1 MKSLFS
7 LDNPLMQILT
17 RVCDLMI
24 INLLFLISCIPVF
37 TIGAA
42 ICGMTKVCQAIVMGD
57 ERGIWKLYVSGFKD
71 NFKQSTIA
79 WLFTLLVGASLVC
92 YWLIVVN
99 FCRGTLATVLLIL
112 MAVLAVVALSHV
124 VYLFPLIARY
134 ENTLREHTKNAGILA
149 ITRLLLTP
157 VLILFTS
164 VFFILPFISL
174 QAYMQTLIFWVIIGF
189 AFMCYMANLMLKPI
203 YQILESPSMQKGY
216 KEPEEDEYDEFE

>member
-1 MKSLFS
+1 MKNLFS
-7 LDNPLMQILT
+7 LDNPLMQLLT
-17 RVCDLMI
+17 RACDLMI
-24 INLLFLISCIPVF
+24 VNLLFLVSCIPVI

-42 ICGMTKVCQAIVMGD
+42 LCAMNKVCQSIVLD
-57 ERGIWKLYVSGFKD
+57 DDRGIFKLYVSGFKD
-71 NFKQSTIA
+71 NFKQATIV

-112 MAVLAVVALSHV
+112 MAVLAVVALSLV

-134 ENTLREHTKNAGILA
+134 ENSLPEHVKNAGILA

-157 VLILFTS
+157 VLIIFTA
-164 VFFILPFISL
+164 VPFILPLIALNAYL
-174 QAYMQTLIFWVIIGF
+174 QTMIFWVIIGF
-189 AFMCYMANLMLKPI
+189 AFLTYMANLMLKPI

-216 KEPEEDEYDEFE
+216 KEPEKEE

>member
-189 AFMCYMANLMLKPI
+189 AFMCYMENLMLKPI
-203 YQILESPSMQKGY
+203 YKILESPSMQKGY
-216 KEPEEDEYDEFE
+216 KEPEEDE

>member
-7 LDNPLMQILT
+7 LENPLMQILT

-24 INLLFLISCIPVF
+24 VNLLFLISCVPVF
-37 TIGAA
+37 TVGAA

-71 NFKQSTIA
+71 NFKQSTVV

-99 FCRGTLATVLLIL
+99 FCRGTLATILLIL
-112 MAVLAVVALSHV
+112 MVVLAVIAISHL

-134 ENTLREHTKNAGILA
+134 ENNLRQHLKNAGILA

-157 VLILFTS
+157 LLIVFT
-164 VFFILPFISL
+164 VVPFILPFISL
-174 QAYMQTLIFWVIIGF
+174 TAYLQTLIFWVIIGF
-189 AFMCYMANLMLKPI
+189 SFLSYMANLMLKPI

-216 KEPEEDEYDEFE
+216 KDPNEE

>member
-134 ENTLREHTKNAGILA
+134 ENTLREHTKPAGILA
-149 ITRLLLTP
+149 VARLLLTP

-216 KEPEEDEYDEFE
+216 KEPEEDE

>member
-24 INLLFLISCIPVF
+24 INLLFLSSCIPVF

-203 YQILESPSMQKGY
+203 YQILESPSMQKVY
-216 KEPEEDEYDEFE
+216 KEPEEDE

>member
-216 KEPEEDEYDEFE
+216 NEPDEDE

>member
-1 MKSLFS
+1 
-7 LDNPLMQILT
+7 MQILT

-24 INLLFLISCIPVF
+24 INLLFLISCITVF

-216 KEPEEDEYDEFE
+216 KEPEEDE

>member
-79 WLFTLLVGASLVC
+79 WLFTLWQL
-92 YWLIVVN
+92 
-99 FCRGTLATVLLIL
+99 FC
-112 MAVLAVVALSHV
+112 
-124 VYLFPLIARY
+124 
-134 ENTLREHTKNAGILA
+134 
-149 ITRLLLTP
+149 
-157 VLILFTS
+157 
-164 VFFILPFISL
+164 
-174 QAYMQTLIFWVIIGF
+174 
-189 AFMCYMANLMLKPI
+189 
-203 YQILESPSMQKGY
+203 
-216 KEPEEDEYDEFE
+216 

>member
-71 NFKQSTIA
+71 NFKQSTIV

-99 FCRGTLATVLLIL
+99 FCRGALATVLLIL

-134 ENTLREHTKNAGILA
+134 ENTLREHAKNAGILA

-157 VLILFTS
+157 VLILFTV

-174 QAYMQTLIFWVIIGF
+174 QAYLQTLIFWVIGGF
-189 AFMCYMANLMLKPI
+189 AFLSYMANIMLKPI
-203 YQILESPSMQKGY
+203 YQILESPSMRKDY
-216 KEPEEDEYDEFE
+216 KDPEENE